1 MILQYHTKKSYKII
15 LNGFINVYNI
25 EQNEIEDS
33 LAKEI
38 HELINYPVNN
48 KEDHDNIIHFQNEN
62 SYNKNYVSKTNLL
75 ISTIFNNVNY
85 VKSIIYYILDYWPK
99 EIKTNFK

>member
-1 MILQYHTKKSYKII
+1 MIIQYHTNKSYKII

-25 EQNEIEDS
+25 EQNEIEDP

-38 HELINYPVNN
+38 HQLINYPVSN
-48 KEDHDNIIHFQNEN
+48 KEDLDNLIQIQSQNT
-62 SYNKNYVSKTNLL
+62 YNKNYVSKTNLL

-85 VKSIIYYILDYWPK
+85 VKVNIY
-99 EIKTNFK
+99 F